1 MYLSDKHHRATVR
14 CVRTLWS
21 GMAVVSALMGFSYG
35 TKSMWAEMFA
45 AAATGLIFVVIHDV
59 SRETP

>member
-21 GMAVVSALMGFSYG
+21 GMAVVSALMGLSYG
-35 TKSMWAEMFA
+35 TKAMWQEMFA
-45 AAATGLIFVVIHDV
+45 AAAAGLIFVVIHDV
-59 SRETP
+59 NGDTT

>member
-35 TKSMWAEMFA
+35 TKAMWSEMFA
-45 AAATGLIFVVIHDV
+45 AAAAGFIFVVLHDINGD
-59 SRETP
+59 TP